1 MKARVKST
9 GDIIDVFY
17 KFQTIEPNPVTK
29 YETLNGE
36 RYFEEDVEF
45 FEDGTPDY
53 WNRLEHQYAGM
64 AMQGML
70 SNPEFFKANGKPR
83 DLMTM
88 MAESFATAL
97 VEKLKKSGS
106 Q

>member
-1 MKARVKST
+1 MKARVKAT
-9 GDIIDVFY
+9 GEIVSADAMVSFNGDDFY
-17 KFQTIEPNPVTK
+17 LDELELIQDDTDKVLLDELDEV
-29 YETLNGE
+29 
-36 RYFEEDVEF
+36 
-45 FEDGTPDY
+45 Y
-53 WNRLEHQYAGM
+53 WANMKHQYAGM